1 MLRRAKGLEP
11 NKFLFSVVINDATNV
26 PAGFTSLTVEWKRGR
41 KIVFT
46 QAALVSGGRA
56 SFNQELKMVCTL
68 YQDPKDKTYQEKT
81 TRFVVRQ
88 RLGKSKKK
96 VGEVEIDLANYANKE
111 GPLDAPTLTL
121 ALGSSSPAP
130 TLSVMVRSHWV
141 GDGDDSEGSE
151 CSDMSRCS
159 VDTSMSGASMA
170 SSTSDQL
177 RLSTNSTTPSRA
189 TQSPAVQKAAQMASL
204 AKSPL
209 PTTPTRAPPGAAG
222 ESRAS
227 ASSSPPGDS
236 TDNREAA
243 MLRNENRRL
252 AAELKA
258 AQLSLS
264 AARKERDISRDECRK
279 LKETMRQQGAVG
291 AVPMPSPSGG
301 DAFGV
306 INRADGTQERAD
318 RAVLDSLSADDLRSI
333 LAAREAE
340 LGAVKIRWA
349 DSETERETAEHK
361 VRRIKKMLHKVGVER
376 DSLARKVSQLEV
388 QLYSR

>member
-1 MLRRAKGLEP
+1 
-11 NKFLFSVVINDATNV
+11 
-26 PAGFTSLTVEWKRGR
+26 
-41 KIVFT
+41 
-46 QAALVSGGRA
+46 
-56 SFNQELKMVCTL
+56 
-68 YQDPKDKTYQEKT
+68 
-81 TRFVVRQ
+81 
-88 RLGKSKKK
+88 
-96 VGEVEIDLANYANKE
+96 
-111 GPLDAPTLTL
+111 
-121 ALGSSSPAP
+121 
-130 TLSVMVRSHWV
+130 
-141 GDGDDSEGSE
+141 
-151 CSDMSRCS
+151 
-159 VDTSMSGASMA
+159 
-170 SSTSDQL
+170 
-177 RLSTNSTTPSRA
+177 
-189 TQSPAVQKAAQMASL
+189 
-204 AKSPL
+204 
-209 PTTPTRAPPGAAG
+209 
-222 ESRAS
+222 
-227 ASSSPPGDS
+227 
-236 TDNREAA
+236 

-279 LKETMRQQGAVG
+279 LKETMRHQGAVG